1 MWIMRNIFTF
11 MKDKQSDTRSIRIH
25 KDVYKD
31 VKVHVAEKEESIK
44 DFIEKCI
51 RKVLPKKTTKTS

>member
-1 MWIMRNIFTF
+1 MRHIFTT

-25 KDVYKD
+25 KEVYRD
-31 VKVHVAEKEESIK
+31 VKVHIADKEETIK

-51 RKVLPKKTTKTS
+51 RKVLPKKSKP